1 MDVFSWIHD
10 SPFYELA
17 ALTALAA
24 IVGLLGQF
32 LRQPMIV
39 SFIVVGLVAGPS
51 ALGIVRSHESIEL
64 LAELGIAVLLFL
76 VGLKLDLGLIRTI
89 GGVAL
94 ATGLGQ
100 VFFTSA
106 IGFGIGLLLG
116 FDAVTSTYIA
126 VALTF
131 SSTII
136 IVKLLSDRREVDSL
150 HGRIAI
156 GFLIVQDLV
165 VVIAMITLSAIAAGE
180 GAEGAEGGGA
190 LATLLR
196 VFGYGVVAL
205 AALALFIRFAADPLA
220 TRVARSPELLIVFAI
235 AWAAILAAVGSQ
247 LGFSLE
253 IGGLLAGV
261 SLASTPYRDSI
272 VARLSSVRDFL
283 LLFFFI
289 ALGAKL
295 DLGTLGEQI
304 PAALVFS
311 LFVLIGNPAI
321 VMAIMGAMGY
331 RRRTGFLAGLT
342 VAQISEFSLV
352 FIGMGLTL
360 GHVESDA
367 LGLVTLVG
375 LITIATSVYMITYA
389 NPLFRRLEPVLGVFE
404 RERPRREERVER
416 LRASRGSHDVVLI
429 GLGRYGNAIAERL
442 RERGLRLLAVD
453 FNPEEV
459 RKWRRSGVDAIYGDA
474 SDHEF
479 LAWLPLGD
487 ARWVIAALPQHD
499 FGLTH
504 HDPRETLIE
513 ALRERR
519 YAGRLAV
526 AAQRAGEAD
535 ALRARGADVVLLPFH
550 DAADR
555 AVERLLE
562 AEEGTEPRPPGPV
575 GSS

>member
-1 MDVFSWIHD
+1 MNLFGWIHD
-10 SPFYELA
+10 SPFYELS
-17 ALTALAA
+17 ALIALAA
-24 IVGLLGQF
+24 LVGFFGQF

-39 SFIVVGLVAGPS
+39 SFIVVGLLAGPS
-51 ALGIVRSHESIEL
+51 ALGIVRSAESVDL

-76 VGLKLDLGLIRTI
+76 VGLKLDISLIRTI
-89 GGVAL
+89 GWVAL

-100 VFFTSA
+100 VFFTSV
-106 IGFGIGLLLG
+106 IGFGIGLALG

-165 VVIAMITLSAIAAGE
+165 VVIAMITLSAIGAGE
-180 GAEGAEGGGA
+180 EAEGGGA
-190 LATLLR
+190 VATLLR
-196 VFGYGVVAL
+196 VLGYGVVTL
-205 AALALFIRFAADPLA
+205 AAMALFIRFAADWLV
-220 TRVARSPELLIVFAI
+220 TRIARSPELLIVFAI
-235 AWAAILAAVGSQ
+235 AWAALLAALGSR

-253 IGGLLAGV
+253 LGGLLAGV

-295 DLGTLGEQI
+295 DLGTLGAQV

-311 LFVLIGNPAI
+311 AFVLIGNPMI

-352 FIGMGLTL
+352 FIGMGLAI
-360 GHVESDA
+360 GHVERDA

-389 NPLFRRLEPVLGVFE
+389 NQLFRWIEPALGVFE
-404 RERPRREERVER
+404 RRAPRREERVER
-416 LRASRGSHDVVLI
+416 QRAARSAHDVVLI
-429 GLGRYGNAIAERL
+429 GLGRYGTAIAQRL
-442 RERGLRLLAVD
+442 RDRGLRILAVD
-453 FNPEEV
+453 FNPVEV

-479 LAWLPLGD
+479 LSWLPIEGT
-487 ARWVIAALPQHD
+487 RWVIASLPQHD
-499 FGLTH
+499 VGLTH
-504 HDPRETLIE
+504 HDPRETLID
-513 ALRERR
+513 ALRERG
-519 YAGRLAV
+519 YAGRVAV
-526 AAQRAGEAD
+526 AAQRASEAE
-535 ALRARGADVVLLPFH
+535 ALRSRGADAVLLPFH

-555 AVERLLE
+555 AVERLLLE
-562 AEEGTEPRPPGPV
+562 ADGGTEPGPPPAV